1 MNYVLQGV
9 GIAVGIALWPVALP
23 AIAIALIVAC
33 ARGTAAK
40 RKSEPKPMPE
50 ITCAPGTAD
59 VITPEVIAAPRTYA
73 GPQLPV
79 LPKTWKAQQMAIVN
93 ERNRRFFENNYRK

>member
-23 AIAIALIVAC
+23 AVAIALIVAC

-40 RKSEPKPMPE
+40 RKSEPEPMPE
-50 ITCAPGTAD
+50 ITAD

>member
-23 AIAIALIVAC
+23 AVAIALIVA
-33 ARGTAAK
+33 AAK
-40 RKSEPKPMPE
+40 RKSESEPMPE
-50 ITCAPGTAD
+50 ITAD

-79 LPKTWKAQQMAIVN
+79 LPKTWKQQQMAIVN
-93 ERNRRFFENNYRK
+93 ERNRQFFENNYRK

>member
-23 AIAIALIVAC
+23 AVAIALIVA
-33 ARGTAAK
+33 AAK
-40 RKSEPKPMPE
+40 RKSEPEPMTE

-59 VITPEVIAAPRTYA
+59 VITPEVIAAPRTSA